1 MFQYGASIRAQTWF
15 NVARFLRMGKQGF
28 VVVCRRP
35 ARSCLV
41 HVGVGRKPFYFKENA
56 MRGLAAFIGAALLS
70 TSAYAQTAIKF
81 ALDWR
86 FEGPAAPYFV
96 AIDKGY
102 YKAEGLDVSI
112 DPGAGSVEPINR
124 VASGAY
130 QVAFADINSLIK
142 YRDNPAN
149 APIKAVMMGYDT
161 PAFAIITLKKT
172 GISKPKDL
180 EGRILGAPAP
190 DGAYAQWPIFVDA
203 NKIDASK
210 VKIENLGFPVRE
222 PMLAQGRVDAIT
234 GFWFSSYMNLKA
246 NGVAGDDI
254 VVMHMRDYGLELY
267 GNVIIANPE
276 FAKSNPNALA
286 GFIRATLKG
295 YQDTIAS
302 PDTAIDSLMKRNQ
315 IAKRDVELERLK
327 LAISR
332 NFVSPEVKK
341 NGLGGVDMARLSR
354 SIDQIGLTFKY
365 TNKPKAED
373 IFTAEFLP
381 ARETRLVK

>member
-1 MFQYGASIRAQTWF
+1 
-15 NVARFLRMGKQGF
+15 
-28 VVVCRRP
+28 
-35 ARSCLV
+35 
-41 HVGVGRKPFYFKENA
+41 
-56 MRGLAAFIGAALLS
+56 MRVFAALIGAALLS

-102 YKAEGLDVSI
+102 YKAEGLDVTI

-180 EGRILGAPAP
+180 EGRVLGAPAP

-222 PMLAQGRVDAIT
+222 PMLAQGKVDAIT

-254 VVMHMRDYGLELY
+254 VVMLMRDYGLDLY

-276 FAKSNPNALA
+276 FAKSNPKALA

-295 YQDTIAS
+295 IQDTIAS

-332 NFVSPEVKK
+332 NYVTPDVKK

-365 TNKPKAED
+365 TNKPKADD

-381 ARETRLVK
+381 AKEARLVK